1 MLVFLK
7 VSEPEKLD
15 NPVIRTST
23 GAGQM
28 LVIIGMILVYGV
40 GGYWFIGEIIR
51 DSEAKLWIK
60 IGVPAIVIGITI
72 LFFTVLIQ
80 RMKAAKTDKYID
92 VKD

>member
-1 MLVFLK
+1 M
-7 VSEPEKLD
+7 SEPEKSID
-15 NPVIRTST
+15 PATRAST
-23 GAGQM
+23 GAGQV
-28 LVIIGMILVYGV
+28 LVIIGLILVYGV

-80 RMKAAKTDKYID
+80 RMKAAKTDIYID

>member
-1 MLVFLK
+1 M
-7 VSEPEKLD
+7 SEPEKSID
-15 NPVIRTST
+15 PATRAST
-23 GAGQM
+23 GAGQV
-28 LVIIGMILVYGV
+28 LVIIGLILVYGV

>member
-1 MLVFLK
+1 M
-7 VSEPEKLD
+7 SEPEKSID
-15 NPVIRTST
+15 PATRAST
-23 GAGQM
+23 GAGQV
-28 LVIIGMILVYGV
+28 LVIIGLILVYGV

-80 RMKAAKTDKYID
+80 RMKAANTDKYID

>member
-1 MLVFLK
+1 M
-7 VSEPEKLD
+7 SEPEKSID
-15 NPVIRTST
+15 PATRAST
-23 GAGQM
+23 GAGQV
-28 LVIIGMILVYGV
+28 LVIIGLILVYGV

-80 RMKAAKTDKYID
+80 RMKAAKADKYID

>member
-1 MLVFLK
+1 M
-7 VSEPEKLD
+7 SEPEKSID
-15 NPVIRTST
+15 PATRAST
-23 GAGQM
+23 GAGQV
-28 LVIIGMILVYGV
+28 LVIIGLILVYGV

-60 IGVPAIVIGITI
+60 IGGPAIVIGITI

>member
-1 MLVFLK
+1 MSK
-7 VSEPEKLD
+7 PEKSND
-15 NPVIRTST
+15 PVTRTST
-23 GAGQM
+23 GAGQG
-28 LVIIGMILVYGV
+28 LVIFGLILVYGV

-51 DSEAKLWIK
+51 NPEAKLWIK

-92 VKD
+92 VED

>member
-1 MLVFLK
+1 M
-7 VSEPEKLD
+7 SEPEKSID
-15 NPVIRTST
+15 PATRAST
-23 GAGQM
+23 GAGQV
-28 LVIIGMILVYGV
+28 LVIIGLALVYGV

-80 RMKAAKTDKYID
+80 RMKAANTDKYID

>member
-1 MLVFLK
+1 M
-7 VSEPEKLD
+7 SEPEKSID
-15 NPVIRTST
+15 PATRAST
-23 GAGQM
+23 GAGQV
-28 LVIIGMILVYGV
+28 LVIIGLALVYGV

>member
-1 MLVFLK
+1 M
-7 VSEPEKLD
+7 SEPEKSID
-15 NPVIRTST
+15 PATRAST
-23 GAGQM
+23 GAGQV
-28 LVIIGMILVYGV
+28 LVIIGLILVYGV

-92 VKD
+92 VTD

>member
-1 MLVFLK
+1 M
-7 VSEPEKLD
+7 SEPEKSID
-15 NPVIRTST
+15 PTTRAST
-23 GAGQM
+23 GAGQV
-28 LVIIGMILVYGV
+28 LVIIGLILVYGV

>member
-1 MLVFLK
+1 M
-7 VSEPEKLD
+7 SEPEKSID
-15 NPVIRTST
+15 PATRAST
-23 GAGQM
+23 GAGQV
-28 LVIIGMILVYGV
+28 LVIIGLILVYGV
-40 GGYWFIGEIIR
+40 GGYWFVGEIIR